1 MNIATIGTST
11 ITERFVDAIGKTDVL
26 TFAGAYSRTADKAEK
41 LGAPRIFTDFNELA
55 DDASIDVVYIAS
67 PNSLHFEQAL
77 LLMKHKKHIIC
88 EKPMFSTSLELAEA
102 FKTADDNGVFLFEAF
117 RNLYTPN
124 HERLKNAIAKVGPL
138 RHSFL
143 QYMKYS
149 SRYDNV
155 LAGEEPN
162 IFSPKFSGGALVD
175 LGVYPISLAVSLFG
189 KPEKV
194 TAHMTMLP
202 TGVDGSG
209 SVILDYGTHTCTTMF
224 SKITDSYLPGEISG
238 ENGTITLDHVAPISS
253 IELTERRSG
262 QKEQLA
268 VQEEENDMMYEAEAV
283 ASAIKSNNREMY
295 KHYRNISEIVIHI
308 TEEARKQ
315 NNIVFAAEAE

>member
-1 MNIATIGTST
+1 MNIATIGTSS
-11 ITERFVDAIGKTDVL
+11 ITERFIDAVSKTETV
-26 TFAGAYSRTADKAEK
+26 TFAGAYSRSAQKAET
-41 LGAPRIFTDFNELA
+41 LGAPRVFTDLSELA
-55 DDASIDVVYIAS
+55 SDKTIDAVYIAS

-77 LLMKHKKHIIC
+77 FLMKNKKHILC
-88 EKPMFSTSLELAEA
+88 EKPMFATKAECTKA
-102 FKTADDNGVFLFEAF
+102 FETADENGVFLFEAF

-124 HERLKNAIAKVGPL
+124 HARLKEAIEKVGPI

-162 IFSPKFSGGALVD
+162 IFSPRFAGGALVD

-189 KPEKV
+189 KPKKV
-194 TAHMTMLP
+194 SAHVTMLP

-209 SVILDYGTHTCTTMF
+209 SVILDYGSHVCTAMF
-224 SKITDSYLPGEISG
+224 SKITDSSLPGEISG
-238 ENGTITLDHVAPISS
+238 ENGVITIDHVAPVTS
-253 IELTERRSG
+253 IQFTDRLSG
-262 QKEQLA
+262 EKEQLA
-268 VQEEENDMMYEAEAV
+268 VEEEENDMMYEAQAL
-283 ASAIKSNNREMY
+283 AAAIQTNDRDMY
-295 KHYRNISEIVIHI
+295 TRYRNISEIVVYI

-315 NNIVFAAEAE
+315 AGVVFTS

>member
-11 ITERFVDAIGKTDVL
+11 ITERFVDAIGKTEVL
-26 TFAGAYSRTADKAEK
+26 TFAGAYSRSAKKAEK
-41 LGAPRIFTDFNELA
+41 LDAPRIFTELEEIA
-55 DDASIDVVYIAS
+55 DDASIDVIYIAS

-88 EKPMFSTSLELAEA
+88 EKPMFSTSAELAEA
-102 FKTADDNGVFLFEAF
+102 FKIADENNVFLFEAF

-124 HERLKNAIAKVGPL
+124 HDRLKDAIEKVGPV

-189 KPEKV
+189 KPEKIS
-194 TAHMTMLP
+194 AHVTMLP

-209 SVILDYGTHTCTTMF
+209 SVILDYGTHICTTMF
-224 SKITDSYLPGEISG
+224 SKITDSYLPSEISG
-238 ENGTITLDHVAPISS
+238 EDGTIVIDHVAPIAS
-253 IELTERRSG
+253 IEFSG
-262 QKEQLA
+262 RLSGEKEQLA
-268 VQEEENDMMYEAEAV
+268 VSEEENDMMYEAEAI
-283 ASAIKSNNREMY
+283 ASAIQSNDRKMY
-295 KHYRNISEIVIHI
+295 KHYRTISEIVIHI

-315 NNIVFAAEAE
+315 NNIAFAAE

>member
-1 MNIATIGTST
+1 MNIATIGTSS
-11 ITERFVDAIGKTDVL
+11 ITERFIDALSKTEAV
-26 TFAGAYSRTADKAEK
+26 TFAGAYSRSAQKAET
-41 LGAPRIFTDFNELA
+41 LGAPRVFTDLSELA
-55 DDASIDVVYIAS
+55 SDKTIDAVYIAS

-77 LLMKHKKHIIC
+77 FLMKNKKHILC
-88 EKPMFSTSLELAEA
+88 EKPMFATVAECTKA
-102 FKTADDNGVFLFEAF
+102 FETADENGVFLFEAF

-124 HERLKNAIAKVGPL
+124 HARLKEAIEKVGPI

-162 IFSPKFSGGALVD
+162 IFSPRFAGGALVD

-189 KPEKV
+189 KPKKV
-194 TAHMTMLP
+194 SAHVTMLP

-209 SVILDYGTHTCTTMF
+209 SVILDYGSHVCTAMF
-224 SKITDSYLPGEISG
+224 SKITDSSLPGEISG
-238 ENGTITLDHVAPISS
+238 ENGVITIDHVAPVTS
-253 IELTERRSG
+253 IQFTDRLSG
-262 QKEQLA
+262 EKEQLA
-268 VQEEENDMMYEAEAV
+268 VEEEENDMMYEAQAM
-283 ASAIKSNNREMY
+283 AAAIQTNDRDMY
-295 KHYRNISEIVIHI
+295 THYRKISEIVIHI

-315 NNIVFAAEAE
+315 AGVVFTS